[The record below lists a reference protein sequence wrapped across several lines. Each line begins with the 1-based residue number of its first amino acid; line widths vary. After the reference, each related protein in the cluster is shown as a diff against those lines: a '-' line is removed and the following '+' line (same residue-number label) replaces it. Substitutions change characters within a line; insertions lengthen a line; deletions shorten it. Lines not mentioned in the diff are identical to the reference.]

1 MRGVAKT
8 RAHQQRVEQIVASVG
23 EWIAMNPA
31 PGPSGA
37 APQHAQARKKKA

>member
-8 RAHQQRVEQIVASVG
+8 RAHQHRVEQIAASVG
-23 EWIAMNPA
+23 ERVAMNSSA
-31 PGPSGA
+31 DASGA